1 MLFDYPSS
9 PHMRIHG
16 PAGYTT
22 YKTYKGWLRD
32 EFTFR
37 CVYCL
42 FREVWYPNGEDSFG
56 VDHICPKGTAT
67 YTSLKCV
74 YENLLYCCNR
84 CNSNKLER
92 IIADPCK
99 ESFAKHLRVQ
109 SDGTILALTPEGQL
123 IVRYLKLNSAV
134 IVVFR
139 RKLIGYEEEAIKD
152 PNGPISRVL
161 RDYSRYPSNLPDLG
175 RTLAP
180 ANSKREG
187 VKRSHLARKKRNELP
202 ETY

>member
-1 MLFDYPSS
+1 M
-9 PHMRIHG
+9 
-16 PAGYTT
+16 
-22 YKTYKGWLRD
+22 
-32 EFTFR
+32 
-37 CVYCL
+37 
-42 FREVWYPNGEDSFG
+42 
-56 VDHICPKGTAT
+56 
-67 YTSLKCV
+67 
-74 YENLLYCCNR
+74 
-84 CNSNKLER
+84 
-92 IIADPCK
+92 
-99 ESFAKHLRVQ
+99 
-109 SDGTILALTPEGQL
+109 
-123 IVRYLKLNSAV
+123 RYLKLNSAV